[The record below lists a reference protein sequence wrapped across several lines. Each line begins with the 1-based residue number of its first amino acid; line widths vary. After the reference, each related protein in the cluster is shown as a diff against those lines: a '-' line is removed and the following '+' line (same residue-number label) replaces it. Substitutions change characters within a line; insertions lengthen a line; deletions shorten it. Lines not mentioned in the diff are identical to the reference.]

1 MPGRVLSAIA
11 RRDLLDGGKYKI
23 IEIITKFD
31 AIAPNQKVALFDEQ
45 SLRVIRVASSDSN
58 GVVTFSNLAH
68 DNRPLLLVV
77 FDSNNILASPTVR
90 RVATLTG
97 YIT

>member
-1 MPGRVLSAIA
+1 MPGRGITTLA
-11 RRDLLDGGKYKI
+11 RRDLLDGGKYKV
-23 IEIITKFD
+23 IEIVTKFD
-31 AIAPNQKVALFDEQ
+31 VIAPNQKVALFDEQ
-45 SLRVIRVASSDSN
+45 SLRVIRVGFSHSN

-97 YIT
+97 YST